1 MIIGVRGQ
9 RQARMPIGPHGAWQ
23 PGAACARR
31 GGMTTELMMLTW
43 SAILCL
49 IVPNLGVAGLT
60 AAPGGFVW
68 GLGNRDQPFDGL
80 PAWAGRAR
88 RAHANL
94 VENLVVFA
102 ALVLVAQVA
111 GKTNA
116 MTALGAQLFFW
127 GRVVYA
133 LVYLVGVPW
142 LRTLVWGV
150 SFAGL
155 LLILSQLL

>member
-1 MIIGVRGQ
+1 
-9 RQARMPIGPHGAWQ
+9 
-23 PGAACARR
+23 
-31 GGMTTELMMLTW
+31 MTTELMMLTW
-43 SAILCL
+43 SAVLCL

-60 AAPGGFVW
+60 AAPGGFAW
-68 GLGNRDQPFDGL
+68 GLGNRDRPFEEL

-111 GKTNA
+111 GKTSA

-127 GRVVYA
+127 GRVGHLATYIA
-133 LVYLVGVPW
+133 GLVPW
-142 LRTLVWGV
+142 RTLA
-150 SFAGL
+150 FAVAILGEWLIVFAL
-155 LLILSQLL
+155 LR